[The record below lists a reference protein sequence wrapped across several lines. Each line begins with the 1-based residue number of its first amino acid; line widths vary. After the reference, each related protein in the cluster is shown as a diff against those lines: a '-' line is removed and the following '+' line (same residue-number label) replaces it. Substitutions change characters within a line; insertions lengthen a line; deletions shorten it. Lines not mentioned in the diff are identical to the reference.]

1 MHIEISTDRNID
13 SDVNLRQQVVEDIEA
28 ALSRFSGRL
37 TRIEVHFSDVN
48 ADKGGS
54 ADIRCVMEARPAGE
68 APLAVTHEALTVAEA
83 CRGAASKLRRLLDT
97 RFSRQET
104 RHGRETI
111 RNREP
116 S

>member
-13 SDVNLRQQVVEDIEA
+13 SDLDLRQQIVEDVEA
-28 ALSRFSGRL
+28 ALSRFDDKL
-37 TRIEVHFSDVN
+37 TRIEVHLSDVN

-54 ADIRCVMEARPAGE
+54 ADIRCVMEARPAGQG
-68 APLAVTHEALTVAEA
+68 PLAVTHEAATVAEA
-83 CRGAASKLRRLLDT
+83 CRGAASKLHRLLDT
-97 RFSRQET
+97 RFSRLET
-104 RHGRETI
+104 RRGRETI